1 MRTLSRDTSVETEK
15 VLTQLLRRAPVYK
28 HLEIVSSLVKTTWQL
43 SWLGICERHP
53 KETRLAQ
60 AQRFFSLLY
69 PDFPQPEKIE
79 DVVRRS
85 CNEQP

>member
-1 MRTLSRDTSVETEK
+1 MRTLSRDTSVEAER
-15 VLTQLLRRAPVYK
+15 VLIQLLRRAPVYK
-28 HLEIVSSLVKTTWQL
+28 HLEIVSSLIKTTWQL

-53 KETRLAQ
+53 KETRPAQ
-60 AQRFFSLLY
+60 ARRFFSLLY

-85 CNEQP
+85 SNEKP